1 MTTANRTGRPDRGH
15 ATGQKEPSNMN
26 AKQVSIQG
34 YYPAGLKK
42 SMTAFNTELSEIGTE
57 RARLSADAETLK
69 KNAAAGA
76 LKKPER
82 LAADIAELQGRRV
95 ALDCRELTLIGT
107 KQAFQSLVTE
117 ARKVERERVT
127 QLATER
133 EAELNKGLDAMG
145 SDSKFRQ
152 GLIVGDSKLIAFKGA
167 MQDLCQFQRVVV
179 AEDEERGAF
188 LSARLAGSVPKIED

>member
-1 MTTANRTGRPDRGH
+1 MG
-15 ATGQKEPSNMN
+15 

-42 SMTAFNTELSEIGTE
+42 AMTAFNTELSEIGAE
-57 RARLSADAETLK
+57 RARLSADVDTLK

-82 LAADIAELQGRRV
+82 LAVDVADLQARRV
-95 ALDCRELTLIGT
+95 ALDCQELALIGR
-107 KQAFQSLVTE
+107 KASFQDQVTD
-117 ARKVERERVT
+117 ARKVERERVA

-145 SDSKFRQ
+145 SDSRFRQ
-152 GLIVGDSKLIAFKGA
+152 GLIVGDSKLVALKGA
-167 MQDLCQFQRVVV
+167 MQDLCQFQHVVFADDTDRAAV
-179 AEDEERGAF
+179 
-188 LSARLAGSVPKIED
+188 LSARLAGSVPKIEE

>member
-1 MTTANRTGRPDRGH
+1 M
-15 ATGQKEPSNMN
+15 S
-26 AKQVSIQG
+26 AKLITIQNF
-34 YYPAGLKK
+34 YPAGLKK

-57 RARLSADAETLK
+57 RARLAADAETLK

-82 LAADIAELQGRRV
+82 LASDVAELQGRRV
-95 ALDCRELTLIGT
+95 ALDCQELALIGR
-107 KQAFQSLVTE
+107 KASLQDQVTE

-133 EAELNKGLDAMG
+133 EAELNRGLDAMG

-152 GLIVGDSKLIAFKGA
+152 GLIIGDSKLIAFKGA

>member
-1 MTTANRTGRPDRGH
+1 M
-15 ATGQKEPSNMN
+15 S

-42 SMTAFNTELSEIGTE
+42 AMTAFNTELSEIGTE

-82 LAADIAELQGRRV
+82 LAADVAELQGRRV
-95 ALDCRELTLIGT
+95 ALDCQELALIGR
-107 KQAFQSLVTE
+107 KASFQDQVTE
-117 ARKVERERVT
+117 ARKVERERVA

-145 SDSKFRQ
+145 SDSRFRQ
-152 GLIVGDSKLIAFKGA
+152 GLIVGDSKLVALKGSA
-167 MQDLCQFQRVVV
+167 QDLCQFLHVVFADDTDRAAV
-179 AEDEERGAF
+179 
-188 LSARLAGSVPKIED
+188 LSARLAASVPKIED

>member
-1 MTTANRTGRPDRGH
+1 M
-15 ATGQKEPSNMN
+15 S

-42 SMTAFNTELSEIGTE
+42 AMTAFNTELSEIGTE
-57 RARLSADAETLK
+57 RARLSADVDTLK

-82 LAADIAELQGRRV
+82 LAADVAELQGRRV
-95 ALDCRELTLIGT
+95 ALDCQELALIGR
-107 KQAFQSLVTE
+107 KASFQDQVTE

-133 EAELNKGLDAMG
+133 EAELNRGLDSMG
-145 SDSKFRQ
+145 ADSRYRQ
-152 GLIVGDSKLIAFKGA
+152 GMIVGDSKLVALKGA
-167 MQDLCQFQRVVV
+167 MHDLSQYQRVVL
-179 AEDEERGAF
+179 AEDEERAAI
-188 LSARLAGSVPKIED
+188 LSARLAVAVPKIED